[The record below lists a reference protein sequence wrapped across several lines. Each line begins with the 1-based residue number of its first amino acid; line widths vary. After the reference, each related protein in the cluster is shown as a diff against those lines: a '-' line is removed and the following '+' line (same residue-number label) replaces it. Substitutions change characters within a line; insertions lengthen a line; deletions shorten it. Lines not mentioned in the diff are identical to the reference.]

1 MGKLNI
7 NNGGVD
13 TNKKMADI
21 DERYGPYTSI
31 EAAEA
36 ALGGQGRNTIT
47 AGLTVGI
54 LTANAGVKE
63 WWYQPNKKTGQLE
76 LIPKGG
82 NAADNPTEGNFA
94 SFDENG
100 NVVDSSNKADD
111 FAPIEQAVPMG
122 DEDDEGKILEKQAS
136 GFGWV
141 EKPVDGDDAYHVWLE
156 ANGYDEKDHPVSEY
170 NEYNRG
176 KSAREIYNATYNK
189 NLNDAEFAAELKM
202 NYPMLHVG
210 YNASNQEKRLV
221 FLSLVT
227 LTQVATI

>member
-21 DERYGPYTSI
+21 DERFGPYTSI
-31 EAAEA
+31 EAANA

-63 WWYQPNKKTGQLE
+63 YWYQPNKKTGQLE

-94 SFDENG
+94 SFDSNG
-100 NVVDSSNKADD
+100 NLVDSGNKAGD

-122 DEDDEGKILEKQAS
+122 NSEDVGKILVKQ
-136 GFGWV
+136 
-141 EKPVDGDDAYHVWLE
+141 
-156 ANGYDEKDHPVSEY
+156 
-170 NEYNRG
+170 
-176 KSAREIYNATYNK
+176 K
-189 NLNDAEFAAELKM
+189 N
-202 NYPMLHVG
+202 
-210 YNASNQEKRLV
+210 
-221 FLSLVT
+221 
-227 LTQVATI
+227 